1 MKLKKMFMRHY
12 LRLLIILCAFA
23 FGSASAFGQVNKWR
37 DLYKVKK
44 KDTIYGIAK
53 QYNLSVE
60 ELLEANPE
68 MRQDGYTLKKGE
80 FVFIPFN
87 VENTKKPTT
96 ENVVKTSVKDID
108 IRQRA
113 IRVGVMLPL
122 HDADGDGRRMVEY
135 YRGLLIACDSL
146 KRIGISTDVHSWN
159 VPADG
164 NISLV
169 LLDADAAKCDI
180 IFGPLYTDQVKTL
193 GNFCLAHGIKL
204 VIPFSISSNDVTT
217 NTTIYQ
223 IYQAPEILN
232 QDAVTSFMSRF
243 SGYHPVFIDCNDT
256 TSKKGDFTFSL
267 RKQLDA
273 KGIKYNITNLKS
285 SEPYFAKAF
294 SRTQPNVVILNT
306 GRSPELNV
314 TFAKLDGLTATYPGI
329 KLSMFG
335 YTEWLMYTKV
345 YLDYYFKYDTYI
357 PSTFYYNSLSTS
369 TMLFENAYRRWFH
382 ADMLNALPR
391 FAMIGYDQAQ
401 FFLSGLHDYGKAFS
415 GIKGQSHYVSLQT
428 PLVFKKIGNG
438 GMQNAS
444 FMLVHYVPNHGI
456 ESISY

>member
-1 MKLKKMFMRHY
+1 
-12 LRLLIILCAFA
+12 
-23 FGSASAFGQVNKWR
+23 
-37 DLYKVKK
+37 
-44 KDTIYGIAK
+44 
-53 QYNLSVE
+53 
-60 ELLEANPE
+60 
-68 MRQDGYTLKKGE
+68 
-80 FVFIPFN
+80 
-87 VENTKKPTT
+87 VENSKKPTT